1 MKFRIN
7 YTLQGGI
14 EDSFLLDG
22 DSIEEMREMA
32 ESELTRR
39 GGVDPWSE
47 ELIGVQWNAST
58 LGGPVWLDAAKMI
71 EEQPESVV

>member
-7 YTLQGGI
+7 YTLQGGT

-47 ELIGVQWNAST
+47 DLTE
-58 LGGPVWLDAAKMI
+58 
-71 EEQPESVV
+71 PE

>member
-1 MKFRIN
+1 MVQVVRTEGDYPKAEKHAGEPRMKFRIH
-7 YTLQGGI
+7 YTLQGDI
-14 EDSFLLDG
+14 EDSFILDG

-47 ELIGVQWNAST
+47 DLTE
-58 LGGPVWLDAAKMI
+58 
-71 EEQPESVV
+71 PE